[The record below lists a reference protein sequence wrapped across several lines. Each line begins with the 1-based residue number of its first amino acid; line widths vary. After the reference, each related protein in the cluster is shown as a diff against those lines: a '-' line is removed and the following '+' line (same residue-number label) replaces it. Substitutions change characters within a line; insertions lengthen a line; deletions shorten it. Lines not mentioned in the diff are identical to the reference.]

1 MGKRTPPAA
10 ALLVMTALLGFAAAC
25 ASKTSGTPSG
35 GALAVASRDESR
47 RLAPAEILEYRGEK
61 LGSVDDFRE
70 NSIAGPQ
77 AVDLASYRLVVDGL
91 VNEPLSLSYREALAF
106 GTSEKVIELNCVE
119 GWSVKALWAGPL
131 VMDIVDA
138 ARPRPSATTLILE
151 AVDGYTTALPL
162 SWLRERRILLASSIN
177 GVILP
182 PERGFPFQLAAEEK
196 WGFKWIKWVTRL
208 TLSDDAS
215 YRGTYEQKGFNS
227 DGSIWGPKSDI
238 SEEPGM
244 PGL

>member
-1 MGKRTPPAA
+1 MGKLTSKAGT
-10 ALLVMTALLGFAAAC
+10 LWVMAVLLGLAAAC
-25 ASKTSGTPSG
+25 ASKTEGTAPGGSGETAGVGEVP
-35 GALAVASRDESR
+35 
-47 RLAPAEILEYRGEK
+47 RLAPAEIRDYRGEK

-70 NSIAGPQ
+70 NSVAGPQ
-77 AVDLASYRLVVDGL
+77 FVDLEAWRLAIDGL
-91 VNEPLSLSYREALAF
+91 VAEPLTLSYAEVLAF
-106 GTSEKVIELNCVE
+106 GSSEKVIELNCVE

-131 VMDIVDA
+131 VMDLVDA
-138 ARPRPSATTLILE
+138 ARPLPSATTLILE

-162 SWLRERRILLASSIN
+162 EWLRERRVILASTIN
-177 GVILP
+177 GVVLP

-238 SEEPGM
+238 TDEPGM